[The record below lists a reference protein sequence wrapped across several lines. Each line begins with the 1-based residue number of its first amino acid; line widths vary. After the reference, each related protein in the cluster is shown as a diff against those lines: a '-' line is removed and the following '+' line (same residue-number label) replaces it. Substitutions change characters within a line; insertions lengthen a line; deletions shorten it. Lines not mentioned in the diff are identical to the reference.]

1 MAKKKETTETVEV
14 ISFYPDKKEGLSPS
28 ALQAWIEN
36 RSSFIKSYFL
46 EERIQDTAAMSAG
59 KKIHKLIEAG
69 LMPAKKVFTVS
80 EKEIRIELAPG
91 KVIRGFPDS
100 HEELTEE
107 EIAEQKGTN
116 NLIEFV
122 DYKSGKA
129 NGWEEKLG
137 TDIKMK
143 ATAWLVWMKNDK
155 PAQVRGYIEYFATQ
169 WDADTREIVP
179 IEGVESELVETVY
192 RYGELDEF
200 TDVILKAFK
209 EINEFYLKWLD
220 RTDKFINEQDLEEYV
235 SLKTKKE
242 KLEMEMG
249 AIAERILDEMNF
261 GGITTHKTPL
271 GTFYI
276 TERKTFEYPE
286 KMILDNGM
294 DLATTEEQVDAL
306 EKSIKKAKKNYELI
320 AEPISTATSM
330 GFRKPTE
337 K

>member
-1 MAKKKETTETVEV
+1 MAKKKETEETVEA
-14 ISFYPDKKEGLSPS
+14 ISFYPGKKEGLSPS
-28 ALQAWIEN
+28 AIQAWIEN

-46 EERIQDTAAMSAG
+46 EDRIQDTAAMSAG

-91 KVIRGFPDS
+91 RVMRGFPDS

-107 EIAEQKGTN
+107 EIADQKGTN

-129 NGWEEKLG
+129 NEWEQKLG

-155 PAQVRGYIEYFATQ
+155 PANVRGYIEYFATQ
-169 WDADTREIVP
+169 WDPETREIVP
-179 IEGVESELVETVY
+179 IEGVDSELIETVY
-192 RYGELDEF
+192 SYGELDEF
-200 TDVILKAFK
+200 TEVILKAFK
-209 EINEFYLKWLD
+209 DINEFYIKWLD
-220 RTDKFINEQDLEEYV
+220 RTDKFISEKDLEDYI
-235 SLKTKKE
+235 SLRNKKE
-242 KLEMEMG
+242 KIETEMG
-249 AIAERILDEMNF
+249 EIAERILEEMNF
-261 GGITTHKTPL
+261 GGITTHKTPI

-294 DLATTEEQVDAL
+294 DLVTTEEQVDAL
-306 EKSIKKAKKNYELI
+306 DKSIKKAKKNYELI
-320 AEPISTATSM
+320 AEPVTTSISM